1 MSSYAPRT
9 AVREKLVLQVGRP
22 VTIALEYS
30 TGKLVSSN
38 IPGAPD
44 QVYYT
49 LTDDRGWYA
58 DLAAAELIEKLDLV
72 SREPFTIE
80 KLGAGRFEVQ
90 RTGQYPTEPI
100 ANGARVQ
107 PQRAAA
113 RTGECG
119 RAAENDRPVG
129 GTPTAANSRPEY
141 SSGAQTQ
148 PPTTSA
154 QPATK
159 LEQALKT
166 AILASANAEKYGA
179 EIGYTVR
186 FTPEAIKCMAIS
198 VLIGMEQGGRR

>member
-1 MSSYAPRT
+1 MLYNQRST
-9 AVREKLVLQVGRP
+9 AVREKLVLQVGKP

-30 TGKLVSSN
+30 TGKLVGSN

-49 LTDDRGWYA
+49 LTDGRAWYA
-58 DLAAAELIEKLDLV
+58 DLAASEMIDKLDLV
-72 SREPFTIE
+72 SREPFTLC
-80 KLGAGRFEVQ
+80 KLGAGRFEVE
-90 RTGQYPTEPI
+90 RAGDFPTEPI
-100 ANGARVQ
+100 ASQPTANRVQ
-107 PQRAAA
+107 PQRAATRIGA
-113 RTGECG
+113 D
-119 RAAENDRPVG
+119 RAG
-129 GTPTAANSRPEY
+129 TAANNDRALREQRTAP
-141 SSGAQTQ
+141 SSQTE
-148 PPTTSA
+148 SIAAA
-154 QPATK
+154 QPVTK